1 VQFLFGDYVLDIDR
15 RELKRGSDLISIGPQ
30 VFDLLVYLLQNRER
44 VVSKDDLLEAVW
56 CGRIVSE
63 STLTSRINAVRK
75 ALGDSG
81 ERQLL
86 IRTVARKGFRFVG
99 EVREKQKSGD
109 QGSAKLPPPMS
120 RDEIR
125 DAPALA
131 LPDKPSIAILPFQNM
146 SGDPEQEY
154 FADGVV
160 EEIITAISRM
170 RWLFVIARN
179 SSFTYKGR
187 DVDVEKVGCELG
199 VRYVLE
205 GGVRKAA
212 NRVRITGQLIDA
224 ATGRHL
230 WADRFEGSLEDIFDL
245 QDQVTASV
253 VGAIAPKLEQA
264 EIERATRKPT
274 ESLDAYD
281 YYLRAMANLYQW
293 TKESNGEA
301 LRLLHRAIELDPNFA
316 SAYGVA
322 AWCYVWRKTQGWITD
337 GAQEAAEATRLA
349 RRAVELGKDDA
360 IALSAG
366 GYALAHIAGD
376 LDSGVAYI
384 ERALELNP
392 NLAGTWLNSGWVR
405 VWLGEPEVAIEHLAR
420 AMRLSPLDP
429 ILFRM
434 QGAIAS
440 AHLFAGRYDEA
451 SSWAEKALREN
462 PNHQQALRVA
472 AASHALAG
480 RLEEAQKAIARMRQL
495 DPNVH
500 ISNLKDRLP
509 AFRQPENLAR
519 YLEGLRKA
527 GMSE

>member
-1 VQFLFGDYVLDIDR
+1 
-15 RELKRGSDLISIGPQ
+15 
-30 VFDLLVYLLQNRER
+30 
-44 VVSKDDLLEAVW
+44 
-56 CGRIVSE
+56 
-63 STLTSRINAVRK
+63 
-75 ALGDSG
+75 
-81 ERQLL
+81 
-86 IRTVARKGFRFVG
+86 
-99 EVREKQKSGD
+99 
-109 QGSAKLPPPMS
+109 
-120 RDEIR
+120 
-125 DAPALA
+125 
-131 LPDKPSIAILPFQNM
+131 
-146 SGDPEQEY
+146 
-154 FADGVV
+154 
-160 EEIITAISRM
+160 
-170 RWLFVIARN
+170 
-179 SSFTYKGR
+179 
-187 DVDVEKVGCELG
+187 

-205 GGVRKAA
+205 GSVRKAA
-212 NRVRITGQLIDA
+212 NRVRITGQLIDS

-245 QDQVTASV
+245 QDRVTASV

-281 YYLRAMANLYQW
+281 YYLRAMASLYQW
-293 TKESNGEA
+293 TKESNNEA
-301 LRLLHRAIELDPNFA
+301 LRLLYRAIELDPNFA

-322 AWCYVWRKTQGWITD
+322 AWCYVWRKTQGWVTD
-337 GAQEAAEATRLA
+337 GAQETAEATRLA

-376 LDSGVAYI
+376 LDGGAAFI
-384 ERALELNP
+384 ERALVLNP

-405 VWLGEPEVAIEHLAR
+405 VWLGESEVAIEHLAR

-462 PNHQQALRVA
+462 PNLQQALRVA

-480 RLEEAQKAIARMRQL
+480 RLEEAQKAGARVRL
-495 DPNVH
+495 LNPDLR
-500 ISNLKDRLP
+500 ISNMKDLLP
-509 AFRQPENLAR
+509 AFRRPEDLAR
-519 YLEGLRKA
+519 YLEGLRRA
-527 GMSE
+527 GLPE